1 MWEEMAEEM
10 AAVRSRDFRR
20 KKKRLS
26 WEKKE
31 IRIEGRRWKGGD
43 PMVEEGMCFS

>member
-20 KKKRLS
+20 FQTKKK
-26 WEKKE
+26 KKGFLGK
-31 IRIEGRRWKGGD
+31 RKR
-43 PMVEEGMCFS
+43 